1 MTDPAA
7 LIRTLRT
14 GHKPSAERAA
24 RALKHI
30 SEADP
35 TCLYAWRRKLLQAA
49 FDAQDVRVQWNLTI
63 VIGRLPLRGADKGVA
78 IDLMFERLRDPSGL
92 NRTFALQAL
101 FDLSENDPE
110 LRNRI
115 LPLLREALESGTP
128 AMRARARR
136 LLKVS

>member
-1 MTDPAA
+1 MTDPAD
-7 LIRTLRT
+7 LIRTLRL
-14 GHKPSAERAA
+14 GDKASAERAA

-35 TCLYAWRRKLLQAA
+35 TALYAWRRKLLQIA
-49 FDAQDVRVQWNLTI
+49 FAVQDVRVQWNLTI

-78 IDLMFERLRDPSGL
+78 IDLMFERMRHPSGL

-101 FDLSENDPE
+101 FDLSANDAQ
-110 LRNRI
+110 LRTRV
-115 LPLLREALESGTP
+115 LPLVHEALESGTP